1 MEMEQYKTK
10 DLAEAACLI
19 TVKKQLVQVDRN
31 GSICWF
37 IFEDRKTCEALSREF
52 FFGEVL
58 VNARDFY
65 EALNRLKHKIF
76 S

>member
-1 MEMEQYKTK
+1 METQQYKTK

-19 TVKKQLVQVDRN
+19 TTKKRLVQVDRN
-31 GSICWF
+31 SSICWF
-37 IFEDRKTCEALSREF
+37 VFDDQKACEALSREF